1 MTDRLL
7 LNGTEKTPLRDGV
20 IQVIVALLMLVAA
33 LVLVVALVQAI
44 QTVRQPFLGAFVEPT
59 MIVNGVGDEN
69 WSGRAA
75 GLDYPDR
82 LTRLD
87 GQALAHPSSLYDLL
101 PDYSVLNKVDVEIE
115 HPDAQ
120 GRQVQVEL
128 QSLPTS
134 AFMGFFVVPFV
145 VGLVFLATALMVF
158 VARHDRPVGRA
169 FPIFGVAFALACGT
183 LFDLFTTHRLMHF
196 WVLGMALIGGS
207 LIHLGLVF
215 PRRSDVSQD
224 CPRAAWLAYLPSA
237 GLALWGWLTTADMSR
252 PWAHTL
258 AWTALCLFAVIALII
273 WVAML
278 VRRRFRVD
286 SSVVR
291 EQIRIILLG
300 VLVASFP
307 VGVWLLLN
315 LLQIGLDFHPVF
327 LFAPLVFLPLS
338 MAYAIL
344 RYRILD
350 VDLIVSRSISY
361 GLIALLIVVAYALV
375 MQLLSWLFGGAAQT
389 NNPVVI
395 ALFIFGVVVAFN
407 PLRTR
412 LHGWTD
418 RLFCH
423 ERIDYRNALE
433 SYSQDL
439 GRLLGQSEIFMAL
452 SKRVEEAVQPER
464 LMFFVYD
471 ESSAQF
477 APRPDSLGPSQ
488 GVHFSAS
495 GGLARLLA
503 EKQQTVYLMP
513 GQDGPEFLQWETDQL
528 EAVGAELYVPI
539 PRNGWM
545 ALGAKRSGDPFTTD
559 DLGYLEALG
568 DQTSLA
574 LDRVLLIS
582 DLERKVNELNALRWI
597 SQAIQFSVS
606 LDDLLELIYNQT
618 SRVLGIDNFYIA
630 LHDEAKQTLSFAFYV
645 EKGERY
651 YPTDEWPLE
660 MGGLQSEIIRSGQP
674 IVTDDYMAECMER
687 GIPPGGKA
695 DRAWMGVPLNAGD
708 RVIGVM
714 NVSGSEPGVRYSPDQ
729 LSIFSAIA
737 DQAAAII
744 DRAWLDEEMAERT
757 RQLAT
762 LNEVGNAVNSSLD
775 FSTVLQILTE
785 KAAEILEAESGSL
798 WLADQGTGDLVFQVA
813 VGPMAESLV
822 GLRLPMGKGIVGTT
836 AQTQRPVIVNDT
848 QKDTR
853 WFPGADESSGFISRA
868 ILSVPLVHKGNSIG
882 VLQILNKKN
891 GSPFD
896 QSDAQLMLAF
906 ASQAAV
912 ALENAR
918 LFTMTDQALADR
930 VDELSTFQKIDHTLN
945 ATLDYKQ
952 VIELTLDWA
961 VQVTGAAVGSV
972 LNLNEEQGGLFV
984 VASQGYPVEY
994 DVYRERPWSVNDGV
1008 VGRAVRNGAPE
1019 VVNDVSADPDYVG
1032 TVLETRAELV
1042 VPLRVGDKV
1051 IGAINLESPN
1061 LGGFSEDDVQLA
1073 SRLAERAVVPIQNA
1087 QLYEQVT
1094 RANEAKS
1101 QFVSM
1106 VAHELKIPMTSI
1118 KGYASLLEMTDG
1130 PMDDTKKGFIKTINA
1145 NVDRMTKTVNDLL
1158 DISRIETGRLRLEMD
1173 SVSVPAAIDET
1184 LASLR
1189 GAIEEKGLEL
1199 LLSVPEDLPLIWG
1212 DRTRLVQILINLVSN
1227 ATKYTPEGT
1236 IHILAEPIN
1245 LPPSDNG
1252 HAGRCVRCSV
1262 RDTGIGISK
1271 EDQERLFK
1279 SQFVRFENAVEVA
1292 PGHGLGLWLVNRLA
1306 ELQGGEIT
1314 FESELGKGSTFSV
1327 VMPIA
1332 EEQAWSPKQ
1341 GE

>member
-1 MTDRLL
+1 MTDRL
-7 LNGTEKTPLRDGV
+7 PLRGKDKTALHDGV
-20 IQVIVALLMLVAA
+20 IRVIVALLMLVTA
-33 LVLVVALVQAI
+33 LVFLVALVQAI
-44 QTVRQPFLGAFVEPT
+44 QTARKPFLGAFVAPT
-59 MIVNGVGDEN
+59 LVVNGIGGEN

-75 GLDYPDR
+75 GLDFPDR
-82 LTRLD
+82 LTKVD
-87 GQALAHPSSLYDLL
+87 GQPLAHPSSLYDLL
-101 PDYSVLNKVDVEIE
+101 GSYSAGDIVNVELE

-120 GRQVQVEL
+120 GRQIEVRLE
-128 QSLPTS
+128 SLPASVFT
-134 AFMGFFVVPFV
+134 GFFVVPFV
-145 VGLVFLATALMVF
+145 AGLVFLATALMVF
-158 VARHDRPVGRA
+158 VARRDRPAGRA

-183 LFDLFTTHRLMHF
+183 FFDLFTTHRLMHV

-207 LIHLGLVF
+207 LIYLGLIF
-215 PRRSDVSQD
+215 PRRSDVPPSY
-224 CPRAAWLAYLPSA
+224 PRAAWLLYLPSA
-237 GLALWGWLTTADMSR
+237 GLALWGWLTTVDMSH
-252 PWAHTL
+252 PWAYTS
-258 AWTALCLFAVIALII
+258 AWAALYLYVVIALIV

-278 VRRRFRVD
+278 VRRRFRTD

-291 EQIRIILLG
+291 EQTRIILLG
-300 VLVASFP
+300 VLVASVP
-307 VGVWLLLN
+307 VGIWLFLS
-315 LLQIGLDFHPVF
+315 LLQVLDFQPIF

-338 MAYAIL
+338 IAYAIL
-344 RYRILD
+344 RYRLLD
-350 VDLIVSRSISY
+350 VDLIVSRGISY
-361 GLIALLIVVAYALV
+361 GLIALLIVFAYVVV
-375 MQLLSWLFGGAAQT
+375 MNLLSWLFGGAAPT
-389 NNPVVI
+389 NSAVVI
-395 ALFIFGVVVAFN
+395 ALFICGVVVAFN

-412 LHGWTD
+412 IHGWTD

-433 SYSQDL
+433 SFSQDL

-452 SKRVEEAVQPER
+452 SKRVEEAVRPER

-471 ESSAQF
+471 ESAVQF
-477 APRPDSLGPSQ
+477 APRPDSLGPSK

-503 EKQQTVYLMP
+503 EKQQIVYLMP
-513 GQDGPEFLQWETDQL
+513 GQPRPEFLQWETDQL

-545 ALGAKRSGDPFTTD
+545 ALGAKRSGDPYTTD
-559 DLGYLEALG
+559 DLGYLETLG

-574 LDRVLLIS
+574 LDRVQLIS

-630 LHDEAKQTLSFAFYV
+630 LYDGAKQTLSFAFYV

-674 IVTDDYMAECMER
+674 IVTDDYMAECLER

-762 LNEVGNAVNSSLD
+762 LNEVGSAVNSSLD
-775 FSTVLQILTE
+775 FPTVLQILTE

-798 WLADQGTGDLVFQVA
+798 WLADQDTGDLVFQIA

-836 AQTQRPVIVNDT
+836 AQNQRPMIVNDT
-848 QKDTR
+848 QKDER
-853 WFPGADESSGFISRA
+853 WFAGADESSGFISRA

-882 VLQILNKKN
+882 VLQILNKKD

-918 LFTMTDQALADR
+918 LFTMTDQALAAR
-930 VDELSTFQKIDHTLN
+930 VEELSTFQKIDYALN

-961 VQVTGAAVGSV
+961 VQVTGAAFGSV

-984 VASQGYPVEY
+984 VASQGYPLEY
-994 DVYRERPWSVNDGV
+994 DKYRERPWSVNDGI

-1019 VVNDVSADPDYVG
+1019 VVNDVKADPDYVG
-1032 TVLETRAELV
+1032 IVPETRAELV

-1051 IGAINLESPN
+1051 IGAINLESPHR
-1061 LGGFSEDDVQLA
+1061 GGFREDDIQLA

-1199 LLSVPEDLPLIWG
+1199 LLSVPEDLPLVWG

-1236 IHILAEPIN
+1236 IHIFAEPVT
-1245 LPPSDNG
+1245 LPPSGND
-1252 HAGRCVRCSV
+1252 HAGKSVRCSV

-1306 ELQGGEIT
+1306 ELQGGQIT

-1327 VMPIA
+1327 VMPMA

-1341 GE
+1341 EE

>member
-1 MTDRLL
+1 MAGKVAV
-7 LNGTEKTPLRDGV
+7 NGKENTPQRESV
-20 IQVIVALLMLVAA
+20 MQVIVALPMLVAA
-33 LVLVVALVQAI
+33 LIFLVALVQAI
-44 QTVRQPFLGAFVEPT
+44 QVARLPFLGAFIEPT
-59 MIVNGVGDEN
+59 LVVAGIGDEN

-82 LTRLD
+82 LVKLD
-87 GQALAHPSSLYDLL
+87 ELPVTNPSSLYNLL
-101 PDYSVLNKVDVEIE
+101 PDLIVGATVDVEVE
-115 HPDAQ
+115 LPDGS
-120 GRQVQVEL
+120 GRQIPVRL
-128 QSLPTS
+128 QSITAA
-134 AFMGFFVVPFV
+134 AFAGFFVVPAA
-145 VGLVFLATALMVF
+145 VGMVFLATALVVF
-158 VARHDRPVGRA
+158 AARRDRPVGRA
-169 FPIFGVAFALACGT
+169 FAIFGAAAALTGCT

-207 LIHLGLVF
+207 LIYLGLVF
-215 PRRSDVSQD
+215 PRRFDDAPAGHPRDVALSFV
-224 CPRAAWLAYLPSA
+224 PSA
-237 GLALWGWLTTADMSR
+237 ALVLWGWLTVADTSH
-252 PWAHTL
+252 PWAYS
-258 AWTALCLFAVIALII
+258 AARTALYVFTVLALIV
-273 WVAML
+273 WVAIL
-278 VRRRFRVD
+278 VRRRFRTD
-286 SSVVR
+286 SPVVR
-291 EQIRIILLG
+291 EQTRIILLS
-300 VLVASFP
+300 VLVAILP
-307 VGVWLLLN
+307 VGIWLFGELLGV
-315 LLQIGLDFHPVF
+315 LEFPPTI
-327 LFAPLVFLPLS
+327 LFVPLVLLPLS
-338 MAYAIL
+338 MAYATL

-350 VDLIVSRSISY
+350 VDLLVSRGISY
-361 GLIALLIVVAYALV
+361 SLIGLFFVVAYVLV
-375 MQLLSWLFGGAAQT
+375 AKFVGWLLGDAAQT
-389 NNPVVI
+389 THPLVV
-395 ALFIFGVVVAFN
+395 ALFVFGAAVMFN
-407 PLRTR
+407 PLRMR
-412 LHGWTD
+412 IQGWTD
-418 RLFCH
+418 RLFYH
-423 ERIDYRNALE
+423 ERIDYQSALE
-433 SYSQDL
+433 SYSHNL
-439 GRLLGQSEIFMAL
+439 GRLLGQSDIFVAL
-452 SKRVEEAVQPER
+452 TKRVEQAVQPER

-471 ESSAQF
+471 EASAQF
-477 APRPDSLGPSQ
+477 APLPDSLGPSK

-513 GQDGPEFLQWETDQL
+513 GQPRPEFLQWETDQL
-528 EAVGAELYVPI
+528 EAVGAELYVPL

-545 ALGAKRSGDPFTTD
+545 ALGAKRSGDPYTTD
-559 DLGYLEALG
+559 DLGYLEKLG
-568 DQTSLA
+568 DRTSLA
-574 LDRVLLIS
+574 LDRVQLIS

-597 SQAIQFSVS
+597 SQAIQFSVG

-630 LHDEAKQTLSFAFYV
+630 LYDEAKQTLSFAFYV

-660 MGGLQSEIIRSGQP
+660 MGGLQKEIIRSGQP
-674 IVTDDYMAECMER
+674 IVTEDYMAECLAR

-714 NVSGSEPGVRYSPDQ
+714 TVSGSEPGVRYSPDQ

-762 LNEVGNAVNSSLD
+762 LNEVGSAINSSLD
-775 FSTVLQILTE
+775 FQTVLQLLTE

-798 WLADQGTGDLVFQVA
+798 WLTDPDTGDLVFQIA

-822 GLRLPMGKGIVGTT
+822 GLRLPMGKGIVGAT
-836 AQTQRPVIVNDT
+836 ALNQKPVIVNDT
-848 QKDTR
+848 QKDER
-853 WFPGADESSGFISRA
+853 WFAGADESSGFISRA
-868 ILSVPLVHKGNSIG
+868 ILSVPLVHKANTIG

-891 GSPFD
+891 GAPFD

-906 ASQAAV
+906 GSQASV

-918 LFTMTDQALADR
+918 LFTMTDQALAAR
-930 VDELSTFQKIDHTLN
+930 VEELSTFQKIDYALN
-945 ATLDYKQ
+945 ATLDYRQ

-961 VQVTGAAVGSV
+961 VQVTGAEVGSV

-984 VASQGYPVEY
+984 VASQGYPPEY
-994 DVYRERPWSVNDGV
+994 DAHRERPWSVNEGV
-1008 VGRAVRNGAPE
+1008 VGRAVRNGVPE
-1019 VVNDVSADPDYVG
+1019 VVNDVLTDPDYVEL
-1032 TVLETRAELV
+1032 VSQTRAELV

-1061 LGGFSEDDVQLA
+1061 PGGFSDDDVQLA

-1158 DISRIETGRLRLEMD
+1158 DISRIETGRLKLELD

-1199 LLSVPEDLPLIWG
+1199 LLTVPEDLPLVWG
-1212 DRTRLVQILINLVSN
+1212 DRTRFVQILINLVSN
-1227 ATKYTPEGT
+1227 ATKYTPEGR
-1236 IHILAEPIN
+1236 IHIFAEALD
-1245 LPPSDNG
+1245 LPAPDNG
-1252 HAGRCVRCSV
+1252 HTAKFVRCSV

-1306 ELQGGEIT
+1306 ELQGGQIT
-1314 FESELGKGSTFSV
+1314 FESKLGKGSTFSV
-1327 VMPIA
+1327 VMPIT
-1332 EEQAWSPKQ
+1332 EEQVWSPT
-1341 GE
+1341 GDE